1 MATLSP
7 PRIVFHLAAILVT
20 AVFML
25 SALQQAQA
33 QIYSTPAEAAL
44 LMDAETGTVLFSKN
58 PDTRIPPASLAK
70 IMTMEVVFDQLKR
83 GKLKL
88 DDRFFVSENAW
99 RNGGASSGGS
109 TMFAKLNSEIR
120 LEDLIRGVVI
130 QSANDGSIIIA
141 EGLAGSEQAFA
152 NLMNQRAR
160 QIGLDASNFTNS
172 TGLPDPEQYVTIRDL
187 AKLARYII
195 REYPNYYRYYR
206 EKDFEWN
213 NIRQRNRNPLLASNI
228 GADGMKTGY
237 TEESGYGIVG
247 TAKREGRRLVAVLS
261 GMTSKSQRAEE
272 ARKILDWGFRAFEKI
287 TLFEEGEILG
297 QASVYGGEKPG
308 VYVVGEGPVSIY
320 LPIGYRDKMKAR
332 IVYTGPLMPP
342 VAKGSQIASL
352 KVWIDDEL
360 SQETKLYAAED
371 VNKGGLQRQA
381 VDALKEL
388 LFGWL

>member
-7 PRIVFHLAAILVT
+7 PRIVFHLAVILAT

-308 VYVVGEGPVSIY
+308 VDVVGEGPVSIY
-320 LPIGYRDKMKAR
+320 LPIGYKDKMKAR
-332 IVYTGPLMPP
+332 IVYTGPLIPP

>member
-308 VYVVGEGPVSIY
+308 VDVVGEGPVSIY

-360 SQETKLYAAED
+360 SQETQLYAAED